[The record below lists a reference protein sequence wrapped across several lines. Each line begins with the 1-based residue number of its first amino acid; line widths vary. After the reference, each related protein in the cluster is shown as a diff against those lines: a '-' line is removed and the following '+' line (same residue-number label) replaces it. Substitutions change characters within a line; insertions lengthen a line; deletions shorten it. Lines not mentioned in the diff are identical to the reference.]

1 MAGNNKPSDIPQP
14 QDDTVYRV
22 KHISRSAWE
31 DGTLNLPGL
40 APKAAVREEEPEL
53 DDVIMDMAMTG
64 EIPLELIRSMLRKQE
79 EQLRTENKTLVKGPT
94 GGGMIRPEEIR
105 PAAADRPARAEAAE
119 APTPEEVDKAKAELR
134 AMKAKSRLP
143 QPEAADESAEEP
155 AQEPKKAKR
164 RKEKKEKEAGPKL
177 ARRKEK
183 YGEPAEEDI
192 EEPAEEEESG
202 GPELMGTIGLL
213 SRMREGG
220 PSFWDDAVPL
230 YHIPLLGMLR
240 AVYRSLYYYGLR
252 FVRPLRIAGR
262 TVLPVLAT
270 PLLTL
275 WHLLRA
281 LAIATY
287 HITIGRALRA
297 LEGVRETHAR
307 RLSVRKGRVHLRTIL
322 RGILVDY
329 RPVLRPAANVL
340 MPLAALMALL
350 LIIQGVSSAT
360 YALEVTYDGVLLGNV
375 VNKSVFEQALAAAG
389 NNIVP
394 RPETAEGPAEEGG
407 GEETDKADQTLSAE
421 FRIARIN
428 PEDIKSANDL
438 TDQLLAA
445 KGDMT
450 SAYGLYIDDKLF
462 ASIKNRTDADIVL
475 DNIKQTKA
483 AELHVSESAS
493 VAFLQKVDLVPG
505 RYPVAQLVDAQ
516 TLLERLSKP
525 QREEKTVEV
534 QAGDTPYSLVSRY
547 QLSSVEELYALN
559 PWMQEEGAKLHVGD
573 PVKVRGE
580 LTRLEVKIIQIE
592 TRMEEVPFETRDTDN
607 QNLFRG
613 EIRIRV
619 KGVPGQDKVTERVTY
634 IDGVRIGQP
643 EIISRVRDTDP
654 VAERREIGQKNP
666 VVTLPSGDTVKITP
680 SLSGF
685 QWPVPDCHR
694 ISSPYGYRGRS
705 FHKGIDIADGNTN
718 GKIIVAAKSG
728 VVELIQ
734 LGGSSY
740 GNMILINHGN
750 GLKTRYA
757 HIMTGSISVRQ
768 GESVSIG
775 QPIARVGS
783 TGNSTGP
790 HLHFEVIVNGNTQNP
805 TNYVKP

>member
-40 APKAAVREEEPEL
+40 TPKAPVREEEPEL

-79 EQLRTENKTLVKGPT
+79 EQLRADKITPVKGPT
-94 GGGMIRPEEIR
+94 GGDIIRPAEIR
-105 PAAADRPARAEAAE
+105 PAAVEAAAA
-119 APTPEEVDKAKAELR
+119 APTPEEIEQAKGELR

-143 QPEAADESAEEP
+143 QAEYADKSAAEESAEESARKP
-155 AQEPKKAKR
+155 RRAKR
-164 RKEKKEKEAGPKL
+164 RKEAGPKL

-183 YGEPAEEDI
+183 YGEPAEEDMI
-192 EEPAEEEESG
+192 EEPAGEEEAG
-202 GPELMGTIGLL
+202 GPELLGATGLL
-213 SRMREGG
+213 SRVREGG
-220 PSFWDDAVPL
+220 PGFWDDAVPL
-230 YHIPLLGMLR
+230 YHIPLQGVLR
-240 AVYRSLYYYGLR
+240 AIYRSLYYYGLR

-262 TVLPVLAT
+262 TVLPILAT

-281 LAIATY
+281 LAIAAH

-297 LEGVRETHAR
+297 LEAVRETHAR

-340 MPLAALMALL
+340 MPLAALMVLL
-350 LIIQGVSSAT
+350 LMIQGVFSAT
-360 YALEVTYDGVLLGNV
+360 YALEVTYDGAVLGNV
-375 VNKSVFEQALAAAG
+375 VNKSVFEQALAAAD

-394 RPETAEGPAEEGG
+394 RPETAEAPA
-407 GEETDKADQTLSAE
+407 GEEDGESEKIDQARSAQYK
-421 FRIARIN
+421 IARIN

-445 KGDMT
+445 QGDKT

-462 ASIKNRTDADIVL
+462 APIKNSTDADIVL
-475 DNIKQTKA
+475 DNIKKTKA

-493 VAFLQKVDLVPG
+493 VAFVQKVDLVPG
-505 RYPVAQLVDAQ
+505 RYLVEQLVDAQ

-534 QAGDTPYSLVSRY
+534 QAGDNPYSLVSRY
-547 QLSSVEELYALN
+547 QLSSVNELYALN

-592 TRMEEVPFETRDTDN
+592 TRMEEVPYETRDTDN
-607 QNLFRG
+607 YNLFRG

-619 KGVPGQDKVTERVTY
+619 KGVPGKDKVTERVTY
-634 IDGVRIGQP
+634 IDGVRFGQP
-643 EIISRVRDTDP
+643 EIISRSRETEP

-666 VVTLPSGDTVKITP
+666 VVTLPSGDTVKIAP
-680 SLSGF
+680 STSGF
-685 QWPVPDCHR
+685 VWPVPACHR

-705 FHKGIDIADGNTN
+705 FHKGIDIADGSTN
-718 GKIIVAAKSG
+718 GKVIVAAKSG
-728 VVELIQ
+728 VVEQIQ
-734 LGGSSY
+734 LGGTSY

-750 GLKTRYA
+750 GVKTRYA
-757 HIMTGSISVRQ
+757 HIMTNSISVRQ
-768 GESVSIG
+768 GETVSIG

-790 HLHFEVIVNGNTQNP
+790 HLHFEVIVNGSTQNP